1 MKNQQVLRRRNIG
14 GFVFF
19 FLINCNPSVTTSF
32 FQYKFIFL
40 QQAFLIFYCFH
51 VASYE
56 LDENQRKTSFF
67 VFLRIGTCILLT
79 KTVNIGGFVF
89 FFLNWANLMKTWLFL
104 ILPRRNLACWLRAS
118 CSCRCVGFFWWHY
131 NLLLRD
137 AAYCCT
143 QLHMHENAEI
153 WPAQGN
159 KDPLS
164 VAKVFLMI
172 NNHEGTDS

>member
-1 MKNQQVLRRRNIG
+1 MKNHQVLRRRNIG

-40 QQAFLIFYCFH
+40 QQAFLIFYRFH

-56 LDENQRKTSFF
+56 LDEDQRKTSFF

-89 FFLNWANLMKTWLFL
+89 FFLNFFKLSKFDENMTFSHLTKTKFGTLAQGIMLLQMRAFFL
-104 ILPRRNLACWLRAS
+104 VRLQFVAAWCSILLHTVAHAWKCRNLTSTGKQRPIR
-118 CSCRCVGFFWWHY
+118 RCKSIF
-131 NLLLRD
+131 D
-137 AAYCCT
+137 D
-143 QLHMHENAEI
+143 Q
-153 WPAQGN
+153 
-159 KDPLS
+159 
-164 VAKVFLMI
+164 
-172 NNHEGTDS
+172 

>member
-40 QQAFLIFYCFH
+40 QQVFIIFYCFH

-56 LDENQRKTSFF
+56 LEEDQRKTSFF

-89 FFLNWANLMKTWLFL
+89 FFLIFLNWANLMKTWLFL
-104 ILPRRNLACWLRAS
+104 ILPRRNLARWLRAS
-118 CSCRCVGFFWWHY
+118 CSCRCVGFLGETTICCCMMQHT
-131 NLLLRD
+131 
-137 AAYCCT
+137 AAHSCT
-143 QLHMHENAEI
+143 CMKMQKFDQHRETKTH
-153 WPAQGN
+153 
-159 KDPLS
+159 
-164 VAKVFLMI
+164 
-172 NNHEGTDS
+172 